1 MGLDVAAQR
10 LHGRLALLVLLILAG
25 VGSSL
30 QGSLVL
36 PLTRRDGG
44 LFARGLLR
52 AGGSGPHVSSRAVLR
67 NSTLNT
73 TMPLHGAV
81 KDYG

>member
-1 MGLDVAAQR
+1 MGLEVAAQR
-10 LHGRLALLVLLILAG
+10 AHARSSLLVLLILAG

-52 AGGSGPHVSSRAVLR
+52 AGSSGPHVSRSSLLR
-67 NSTLNT
+67 NATLNA